1 MQVLPVYLYQNNL
14 DILLDLDPTVQGVNR
29 VMYQRDLKIQKGL
42 KNNVRIQ
49 FKNSDQKRI
58 SISNTQTFVFSM
70 FDAIDQ
76 RLLFEKELEVLDI
89 GTTSTR
95 GLALLTFNE
104 SDTLDLPK
112 SSYTYS
118 VKVLDNGSYTPA
130 YSNPYYGVNG
140 TLHLLDDVFPVLQP
154 SVAVQEFQLSYNDI
168 TSLYEYKSRAIYA
181 NPEYNS
187 NSGLHTF
194 AFYMT
199 NFKGTVVVKASL
211 NNNPDDL
218 AYYAAVATRQ
228 FNQYTGVDYI
238 NLTGVYSYVQVW
250 VIPEKG
256 PTDLNNKDN
265 QEYRGTFDKFLY
277 RS

>member
-42 KNNVRIQ
+42 KNNIRIQ

-58 SISNTQTFVFSM
+58 SISSTQTVVFSM
-70 FDAIDQ
+70 FDAVDQ
-76 RLLFEKELEVLDI
+76 RLLFEKELEILDI
-89 GTTSTR
+89 GTTSTK

-118 VKVLDNGSYTPA
+118 VKVLDNGSFVPA
-130 YSNPYYGVNG
+130 YSNTYYGVNG
-140 TLHLLDDVFPVLQP
+140 TLYVLDDVEPTLKP
-154 SVAVQEFQLSYNDI
+154 SVEVQTLQLSYNDV
-168 TSLYEYKSRAIYA
+168 SGLYEYKSRAIYA

-187 NSGLHTF
+187 NSALHTF

-199 NFKGTVVVKASL
+199 NFKGTIIVKASL

-218 AYYAAVATRQ
+218 AYYATVNSKQYNQ
-228 FNQYTGVDYI
+228 FTGIDYV
-238 NLTGVYSYVQVW
+238 NLNGIYSYVQVW

-256 PTDLNNKDN
+256 PTDLNNRDN
-265 QEYRGTFDKFLY
+265 QTYRGTFDKFLY

>member
-1 MQVLPVYLYQNNL
+1 
-14 DILLDLDPTVQGVNR
+14 
-29 VMYQRDLKIQKGL
+29 MYQRDLKIQKGL
-42 KNNVRIQ
+42 KNNIRIQ

-58 SISNTQTFVFSM
+58 SISSTQTVVFSM
-70 FDAIDQ
+70 FDAVDQ
-76 RLLFEKELEVLDI
+76 RLLFEKELEILDI
-89 GTTSTR
+89 GTTSTK

-118 VKVLDNGSYTPA
+118 VKVLDNGSFVPA
-130 YSNPYYGVNG
+130 YSNTYYGVNG
-140 TLHLLDDVFPVLQP
+140 TLYVLDDVEPTLKP
-154 SVAVQEFQLSYNDI
+154 SVEVQTLQLSYNDV
-168 TSLYEYKSRAIYA
+168 SGLYEYKSRAIYA

-187 NSGLHTF
+187 NSALHTF

-199 NFKGTVVVKASL
+199 NFKGTIIVKASL

-218 AYYAAVATRQ
+218 AYYATVNSKQYNQ
-228 FNQYTGVDYI
+228 FTGIDYV
-238 NLTGVYSYVQVW
+238 NLNGIYSYVQVW

-256 PTDLNNKDN
+256 PTDLNNRDN
-265 QEYRGTFDKFLY
+265 QTYRGTFDKFLY

>member
-42 KNNVRIQ
+42 KNTVRIQ
-49 FKNSDQKRI
+49 FKNSDQKRV

-118 VKVLDNGSYTPA
+118 LKVSDNGSFTPA
-130 YSNPYYGVNG
+130 YSNTYYGING
-140 TLHLLDDVFPVLQP
+140 TLHLLDDILPTLQP
-154 SVAVQEFQLSYNDI
+154 SVDVHDFQLSYNDV
-168 TSLYEYKSRAIYA
+168 TNLYEYKSRAVYA
-181 NPEYNS
+181 NPEYNG

-199 NFKGTVVVKASL
+199 NFKGTVIVKATL
-211 NNNPDDL
+211 NNNSDDL
-218 AYYAAVATRQ
+218 AYYATVST
-228 FNQYTGVDYI
+228 NQYTQFTGVDYI
-238 NLTGVYSYVQVW
+238 NVTGIYSYIQVW

-256 PTDLNNKDN
+256 PTDLNNRDN
-265 QEYRGTFDKFLY
+265 YNYRGTFDKFLY

>member
-58 SISNTQTFVFSM
+58 NISNTQTFVFSM

-76 RLLFEKELEVLDI
+76 RLLFEKELDVLDI
-89 GTTSTR
+89 GTTATR

-104 SDTLDLPK
+104 SDTIDLPK

-130 YSNPYYGVNG
+130 YSNTYYGING
-140 TLHLLDDVFPVLQP
+140 TLHLLDDVSPVLQP
-154 SVAVQEFQLSYNDI
+154 SVEVQEFQLSYNDV

-181 NPEYNS
+181 NPEFNS

-218 AYYAAVATRQ
+218 AYYATVNTRQ

-238 NLTGVYSYVQVW
+238 SLTGVYSYVQVW

-256 PTDLNNKDN
+256 PTDLNNRDN